1 MQKYFSRGRW
11 QVQSRKKLL
20 SHVCNAYCTL
30 TTLQLASLDV
40 WLPCDE
46 DWLVLLVP
54 PATAPPEPQHVREV
68 DHDDATEEDDVHY
81 HLKNKI
87 VDKGASQ
94 G

>member
-46 DWLVLLVP
+46 DWLLLLLPQTGVTEMIDLLCYVP
-54 PATAPPEPQHVREV
+54 RDHVRGLGFLRLFQ
-68 DHDDATEEDDVHY
+68 T
-81 HLKNKI
+81 
-87 VDKGASQ
+87 
-94 G
+94 